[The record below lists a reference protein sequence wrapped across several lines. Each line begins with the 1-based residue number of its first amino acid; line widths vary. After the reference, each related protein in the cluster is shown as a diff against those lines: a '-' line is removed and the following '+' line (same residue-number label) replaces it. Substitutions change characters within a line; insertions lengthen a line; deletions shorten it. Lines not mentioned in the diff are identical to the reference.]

1 MTELFPVVAAA
12 LIDEAGHIL
21 MQRRPEG
28 KALAGLW
35 EFPGGKV
42 ERSESPEEALC
53 RELGEELGIVVAP
66 GDLSPVTFASQPL
79 GDRHMILM
87 LYRCRRWIG
96 DPQALALTT
105 TVNGATIQSGSTRD
119 MVFPVAELIA
129 WLSSF
134 MTLSPGDMILTGTPH
149 GVHFVSEDDA
159 VICEVERVGR
169 LAHRIGLKP

>member
-28 KALAGLW
+28 KALAGRW

-96 DPQALALTT
+96 DPQALEA
-105 TVNGATIQSGSTRD
+105 
-119 MVFPVAELIA
+119 AELR
-129 WLSSF
+129 W
-134 MTLSPGDMILTGTPH
+134 GDAE
-149 GVHFVSEDDA
+149 S
-159 VICEVERVGR
+159 
-169 LAHRIGLKP
+169 LAALPMPAADVPLLAALRS